1 MKQLI
6 YNSAIMRLL
15 FTMIIFVIYKNIYHN
30 NHKLRDQLH
39 WSMAKR
45 HYLLI
50 PFILILLDEIDNIFL
65 INKYHILTK
74 SYTYQTLDKINDCIS
89 YILVPVFFNVNS
101 TLIFFIIYRIIGVI
115 LYIITH
121 NNNYL
126 IIFFDF
132 VKEYMLLFYFC
143 NKFNYIHHYYKLILV
158 LCILLKLLFEY
169 YYHKYH
175 NILLFN

>member
-15 FTMIIFVIYKNIYHN
+15 FTIIIFVIYKNIYHN
-30 NHKLRDQLH
+30 NHTL
-39 WSMAKR
+39 
-45 HYLLI
+45 YLLM

-65 INKYHILTK
+65 INKYHVLTK

-89 YILVPVFFNVNS
+89 YVLVPVFFNVDVI
-101 TLIFFIIYRIIGVI
+101 LLFFIIYRVIGVI

-132 VKEYMLLFYFC
+132 VKEYMLLYYIC
-143 NKFNYIHHYYKLILV
+143 NKFNYVHQYYTLIII

-169 YYHKYH
+169 YYHKCH
-175 NILLFN
+175 NIILFN